1 MKSHFD
7 PSLSCRTIVLA
18 AILLTSTALQASTFP
33 TGNIVPNPSFHGDR
47 GEIAAF
53 GGTVTGTAPT
63 LWRAFAVN
71 GAALS
76 LQRIDL
82 GANTLFPGSPPTQ
95 AVKITVSAFGDD
107 QGFDHTPTTFSFL
120 EGNSYS
126 ARIYARS
133 GNADSS
139 AQSFNLGM
147 PIFDRTHAYTGR
159 DPANFS
165 ASATTTWT
173 AFDSPV
179 ATGQAGDAY
188 AQVAIRLNNDGGENS
203 VIVAMPTVLGPAVS
217 NLAPNPGFLGT
228 SGEIQGTVNGSA
240 PGEWRAFAVG
250 AGTLNMSRVALAA
263 GALFPGSLPTQ
274 AVRLEVIGGDGAS
287 EGFDHES
294 VRATLSSD
302 YLHWGEFYVRSGN
315 NDMSDQSLFV
325 TMPIFDVGGTYT
337 GQQPGQFAA
346 TVGQGWSYVAGPP
359 FTANAGETTDISIRI
374 IPDGGSDVILIA
386 SPRIAGPMG
395 PLIFTNGFEAY

>member
-1 MKSHFD
+1 MKSYFD
-7 PSLSCRTIVLA
+7 LSMSCRTIVLA
-18 AILLTSTALQASTFP
+18 AVLLTSTALQASTSP
-33 TGNIVPNPSFHGDR
+33 TGNIVPNPSLRGDR
-47 GEIAAF
+47 GEIAQF

-82 GANTLFPGSPPTQ
+82 GANALFPGSPPTQ
-95 AVKITVSAFGDD
+95 AVKITVSTFGAD
-107 QGFDHTPTTFSFL
+107 QGLDHTPATFSFRA
-120 EGNSYS
+120 GNSYS

-133 GNADSS
+133 GNANNS
-139 AQSFNLGM
+139 AQSFNLSM
-147 PIFDRTHAYTGR
+147 PIFDSTHAYTGR
-159 DPANFS
+159 DPANFN
-165 ASATTTWT
+165 ASANVAWA

-179 ATGQAGDAY
+179 VTGLAGDAY
-188 AQVAIRLNNDGGENS
+188 ALVAIRLNNDGGENS

-228 SGEIQGTVNGSA
+228 SGGIQGTVNGSV
-240 PGEWRAFAVG
+240 PGDWRAFAVG
-250 AGTLNMSRVALAA
+250 TGTLNVSRVALAA

-302 YLHWGEFYVRSGN
+302 YLHWGELYVRSGN

-337 GQQPGQFAA
+337 GQQPGQFAT

-359 FTANAGETTDISIRI
+359 FTANAGEATDISIRI
-374 IPDGGSDVILIA
+374 LPDGGSDVILIA
-386 SPRIAGPMG
+386 SPRIAGPVG
-395 PLIFTNGFEAY
+395 PLIFKNGFEAY